1 MDMSRFRYASTSF
14 IGLLALAVTA
24 TLIGPSFPLIK
35 NEFGLSLGLLGF
47 LASAWS
53 AGYLF
58 SLIGGF
64 LSDQYGEFTIISS
77 SLIIVGIVT
86 ALISVAPSYDQL
98 LILFLLGGVGS
109 AFGEAGMNPLMA
121 KLFPKRS
128 GFALNVLHVFYS
140 LGSFIGP
147 ILAGLVIASYGS
159 WRLSY
164 LMMAIFFGPL
174 IVVSILTSQEL
185 HKENTMNLRIRE
197 SSNGV
202 STVEILKKG
211 HALML
216 AGFFYLGAE
225 VGTNAWLPTFLVL
238 VRNFSIELAGLS
250 LGLFW
255 GAMATGRLI
264 LGSVTDRLRFRRTIL
279 LSSVLSTILIFAGIT
294 ITNQLWIVILWSLSG
309 FVLGPV
315 MPTIFVLASRLFPKR
330 SGFATGVIYGVG
342 FGGVFSP
349 WLLGVLADMLSLKQA
364 MLYLTFSVLAI
375 SISIVTMND

>member
-1 MDMSRFRYASTSF
+1 M
-14 IGLLALAVTA
+14 
-24 TLIGPSFPLIK
+24 IGPSFPLIK
-35 NEFGLSLGLLGF
+35 NEFGLSLELLGI

-64 LSDQYGEFTIISS
+64 LSDRYGEFTIISF
-77 SLIIVGIVT
+77 SLMIVGIVT
-86 ALISVAPSYDQL
+86 ALISIAPSYGQL

-128 GFALNVLHVFYS
+128 GFALNILHVFYS

-147 ILAGLVIASYGS
+147 VLAGLVIASYGS

-164 LMMAIFFGPL
+164 LIMAIFFGPL
-174 IVVSILTSQEL
+174 IVISILTSRRL
-185 HKENTMNLRIRE
+185 HKENTMHFGIGE
-197 SSNGV
+197 SSNDV
-202 STVEILKKG
+202 ATVEILKKG

-238 VRNFSIELAGLS
+238 VRSFSIELAGLS

-255 GAMATGRLI
+255 GAMAAGRLI

-279 LSSVLSTILIFAGIT
+279 LSSVLSTVLIFAGIT
-294 ITNQLWIVILWSLSG
+294 ITNQLWIVISWSLSG

-315 MPTIFVLASRLFPKR
+315 MPTIFALASRLFPKR

-342 FGGVFSP
+342 FGGGVFTP
-349 WLLGVLADMLSLKQA
+349 WLLGVLADLLSLKQA
-364 MLYLTFSVLAI
+364 MLYLAFSVLAI
-375 SISIVTMND
+375 SISILTISD